1 MNYTLP
7 IIKYTIILQ
16 GNIIFFI
23 LIKDVPMF
31 TQEAS
36 VIMSPRIWNALQTK
50 IDVNVC
56 IVKFKS
62 MSKLYFMEHNLKIIY
77 TK

>member
-1 MNYTLP
+1 M
-7 IIKYTIILQ
+7 IILQ
-16 GNIIFFI
+16 GNIIFSI

-31 TQEAS
+31 TQEA
-36 VIMSPRIWNALQTK
+36 L
-50 IDVNVC
+50 VNVS